1 VTEYL
6 FSTDEP
12 VTLITTFRL
21 ADEASAD
28 RFAELWTD
36 VGNLMAAEPGFVSA
50 YLYHPMVGGEPGEYV
65 HVAQWTSAALL
76 AEAQSEP
83 KIRALQRM
91 VEDLVLSARHLLC
104 DLATGAIYPLNAGS
118 LGPAATST
126 EQPVEQPDAE
136 P

>member
-21 ADEASAD
+21 ADLASAD

-36 VGNLMAAEPGFVSA
+36 VGNLMAVEPGFVSA
-50 YLYHPMVGGEPGEYV
+50 HLYHPMVGGEPGEYV

-76 AEAQSEP
+76 AEAQSDP

-104 DLATGAIYPLNAGS
+104 DLAAGAIHPLNEAPP
-118 LGPAATST
+118 GPSTTST
-126 EQPVEQPDAE
+126 EHHLDQPDPE